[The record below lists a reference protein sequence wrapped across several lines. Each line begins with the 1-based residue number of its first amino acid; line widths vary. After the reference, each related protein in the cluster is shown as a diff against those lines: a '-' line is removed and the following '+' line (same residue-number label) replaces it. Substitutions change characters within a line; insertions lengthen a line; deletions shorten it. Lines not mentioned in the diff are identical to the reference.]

1 MAFSGRL
8 LLLRAMRKRRTW
20 LCLFLLAYALLL
32 YSSWTFLLFIHSWH
46 HASTSSSASAGWL
59 ALCASLMYGSVF
71 GLLAMGSALAVAVP
85 ATLVTWITILVLL
98 AFAGKPRGA
107 LVMEGLGITAEI
119 AAVAI
124 KVLVRE
130 GSVVA
135 GVCAGISFFALLLTS
150 RRGVGGDREL

>member
-1 MAFSGRL
+1 MAVSGRL

-46 HASTSSSASAGWL
+46 QASASSSSAGWP
-59 ALCASLMYGSVF
+59 ALCASLMYGAVF
-71 GLLAMGSALAVAVP
+71 GLLAMGAALAMAVP

-98 AFAGKPRGA
+98 AFAGKPRRA

-135 GVCAGISFFALLLTS
+135 GVCAGISFLALLLTS
-150 RRGVGGDREL
+150 RRGVGGDRDL